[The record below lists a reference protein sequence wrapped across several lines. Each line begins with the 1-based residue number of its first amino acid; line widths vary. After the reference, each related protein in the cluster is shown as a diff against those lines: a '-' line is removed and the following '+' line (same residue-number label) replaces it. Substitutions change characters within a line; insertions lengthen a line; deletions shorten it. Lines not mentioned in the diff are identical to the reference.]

1 MLQDV
6 WRQTVTF
13 KVLFLTFTCSLVSI
27 HLVILYTDCEKT
39 NVYIYRTEVQYAVYV
54 FVILGLPAEDYNT

>member
-1 MLQDV
+1 MSGDRLLHLKFYV
-6 WRQTVTF
+6 
-13 KVLFLTFTCSLVSI
+13 LTFTCILVSI

-54 FVILGLPAEDYNT
+54 FVILGLPAEDYNK